1 MGVAPLGRT
10 VLVPVA
16 NPASVRPLLTLAAEI
31 ARADDGI
38 VEVVTVLGPDMPASV
53 HADAWS
59 QLAEAER
66 LSAGVPVRGRV
77 VHAEDAPTGVFEAV
91 EQTGATLTLMGWR
104 GRSSA
109 SDVFSR
115 LIDRL
120 VGRSKVPLAILRPG
134 TQEPRRML
142 LPISADHL
150 LTGGETGLAVAAG
163 LAARL
168 RASCPEPTTI
178 LRTGARDT
186 PLPDDITRLGDRVH
200 HDPRRTHQA
209 VGAFAQPDD
218 LIVAAVAPTV
228 SGLRAATTHLAW
240 SAPDATLLIAVDAGP
255 PVSIDLTDAVD
266 GAGRQPPTPT
276 DPGDT
281 LVRITVTVDPADER
295 EVPPA
300 VLEGVL
306 QRVGVTDQV
315 MAWWP
320 TGGGMPNV
328 CATVTVRAAGVNRAL
343 ALVAEVVRDAP
354 ELEGAEIS
362 YDVERRL
369 RSTRTSAL
377 TGRDSSRAR

>member
-150 LTGGETGLAVAAG
+150 LPGGETGLAVAAG

-266 GAGRQPPTPT
+266 GAGRQPPHADRSGGHAGP
-276 DPGDT
+276 DHRHRRPGRRAGSASRGPRGRAPAGRRDRPGDG
-281 LVRITVTVDPADER
+281 VVADR
-295 EVPPA
+295 
-300 VLEGVL
+300 
-306 QRVGVTDQV
+306 R
-315 MAWWP
+315 
-320 TGGGMPNV
+320 
-328 CATVTVRAAGVNRAL
+328 
-343 ALVAEVVRDAP
+343 RDAQ
-354 ELEGAEIS
+354 
-362 YDVERRL
+362 RL
-369 RSTRTSAL
+369 RDRDRAG
-377 TGRDSSRAR
+377 GRRQPRARARRRGRP